1 MNRMGNESSGGVTT
15 ATRDVPLNVRRADSA
30 SAYRWLKKLPVLPL
44 VLLAPLLVFG
54 ILGPLI
60 YPHDPHVMNLSIAL
74 QPPAWRPGGDR
85 SHLLGTDEMGRDL
98 FTRLIQGARASLLVG
113 LFGVLLSNFLGM
125 VIGMIAGYFGGRT
138 DQVVMRLVDTWMAI
152 PGIFF
157 TLMFVAAIRQAGI
170 RGLTPIIIAIGLTM
184 WPMCTR
190 MIRAEILSLKQRDFV
205 ALARV
210 AGASDL
216 RIMRKHIFPN
226 VMNTLVVMTSV
237 GLGGAIMMESGL
249 SFLGVGVQPPDTAWG
264 TLISKSITYM
274 GTAWWIP
281 AFAGLA
287 ITVTILGAN
296 LLGDWLRDVLDPKI
310 RQTL

>member
-1 MNRMGNESSGGVTT
+1 MSSRG
-15 ATRDVPLNVRRADSA
+15 APLNRRPVNLAG
-30 SAYRWLKKLPVLPL
+30 AYRWVRKLPILPL
-44 VLLAPLLVFG
+44 LLLAPLLVCGTF
-54 ILGPLI
+54 GPLL
-60 YPHDPHVMNLSIAL
+60 YPHDPHAMDLSIAL
-74 QPPAWRPGGDR
+74 QPPAWQPGGDW
-85 SHLLGTDEMGRDL
+85 SYVLGTDQMGRDL
-98 FTRLIQGARASLLVG
+98 LTRLIEGARASLLVG
-113 LFGVLLSNFLGM
+113 LFGVLLSNLIGMAIGM
-125 VIGMIAGYFGGRT
+125 VAGYFGGRA
-138 DQVVMRLVDTWMAI
+138 DQVIMRLVDTWMAI

-157 TLMFVAAIRQAGI
+157 TLMFVAVMRQVGI
-170 RGLTPIIIAIGLTM
+170 RGLTPIIIAIAFTM
-184 WPMCTR
+184 WPMATR
-190 MIRAEILSLKQRDFV
+190 MVRAEILSLKQRDFV

-210 AGASDL
+210 AGASDF

-226 VMNTLVVMTSV
+226 VMNTLVVLTSV

-264 TLISKSITYM
+264 SLISRSVTYM

-296 LLGDWLRDVLDPKI
+296 LFGDWLRDVLDPKI

>member
-1 MNRMGNESSGGVTT
+1 VDFAG
-15 ATRDVPLNVRRADSA
+15 
-30 SAYRWLKKLPVLPL
+30 AYHWLKKAPMLPL
-44 VLLAPLLVFG
+44 VLLAPLLVCG
-54 ILGPLI
+54 TVGPLI
-60 YPHDPHVMNLSIAL
+60 YPHDPHAMNLSIAL
-74 QPPAWRPGGDR
+74 QPPAWMSGGDW
-85 SHLLGTDEMGRDL
+85 SYILGTDEMGRDL
-98 FTRLIQGARASLLVG
+98 LTRLIEGARASLLVG
-113 LFGVLLSNFLGM
+113 LFGVLLSNF
-125 VIGMIAGYFGGRT
+125 IGMLIGMAAGYFGGRT
-138 DQVVMRLVDTWMAI
+138 DQVIMRLVDVWMAI

-157 TLMFVAAIRQAGI
+157 TLMFVAAVRQAGI
-170 RGLTPIIIAIGLTM
+170 RGLTPIIIAIGFTM

-205 ALARV
+205 ALAKV
-210 AGASDL
+210 TGSSDF
-216 RIMRKHIFPN
+216 RIMAKHIFPN
-226 VMNTLVVMTSV
+226 VMNTLVVLTSI

-264 TLISKSITYM
+264 SLISKSITYM

-287 ITVTILGAN
+287 ITITILGAN